1 MEVDVRY
8 RRQERGK
15 NLVLMTKKEEKAVGV
30 SICWGRVLLCRRK
43 RWNLLVPRAKAAEIH
58 TKP

>member
-15 NLVLMTKKEEKAVGV
+15 NLVLMTKKEEKAAGV

-43 RWNLLVPRAKAAEIH
+43 RWNLLVSRAKAAEIH